1 MIVFAGAKGKV
12 KRLNDKYT
20 GKCYIASS
28 ANAWMNEEL
37 TKSWVQNVLG
47 RLLFTGQRLLA
58 WDACRCHLADTVREE
73 LRISRVDTVIIPG
86 GCTKYIQ
93 EPDVS

>member
-47 RLLFTGQRLLA
+47 RLLLL
-58 WDACRCHLADTVREE
+58 DSACWLGM
-73 LRISRVDTVIIPG
+73 RVVVI
-86 GCTKYIQ
+86 
-93 EPDVS
+93 